1 MNQQVSYTDIAI
13 RVVFAFLFV
22 TACLFG
28 SAGTLKWPEAWL
40 YILLQFSYSTSL
52 SVWLKKHNPDLLLK
66 RMQFMQKGLKS
77 WDKAI
82 LISSLPVSITLICI
96 PGLDAVRY
104 QWSDIPVAV
113 RVFGFSGFLVSLF
126 IVYLVMKENTYLSHF
141 VEIQEGH
148 TVITT
153 GPYQYIRHP
162 MYLAIILYSLS
173 LPLALGSHY
182 GLIPGGL
189 LVVLI
194 IIRTALEDR
203 TLHNELAGYKEYAS
217 RVRYRLVPGLW

>member
-1 MNQQVSYTDIAI
+1 MTGQVSYTDIAV
-13 RVVFAFLFV
+13 RLVFAFLFI

-28 SAGTLKWPEAWL
+28 TAGTFRWAGAWL
-40 YILLQFSYSTSL
+40 YIVLQFFYSTFL
-52 SVWLKKHNPDLLLK
+52 SIWLKKYNPDLLIK

-82 LISSLPVSITLICI
+82 LISSLPVSIALISI

-104 QWSDIPVAV
+104 QWSYIPWLFSL
-113 RVFGFSGFLVSLF
+113 FGFSGFVLSLV
-126 IVYLVMKENTYLSHF
+126 IVFLVMKENTYLSHF

-148 TVITT
+148 KVITT

-162 MYLAIILYSLS
+162 MYLAIILYSLCF
-173 LPLALGSHY
+173 PLALRSLY
-182 GLIPGGL
+182 GLLPGGM
-189 LVVLI
+189 LVLLI

-203 TLHNELAGYKEYAS
+203 TLHNELQGYKEYAT
-217 RVRYRLVPGLW
+217 RVRFRLIPGIW